1 MKYLLFVY
9 PCDETWDGDEMNS
22 IIAEELSIITKT
34 EIRYLFGK
42 GHSIF
47 HFDSSLSFSEV
58 SDFVYLLKDDVS
70 EFMYFITQS
79 SKNSASNMKEDHFEH
94 LMNVNTKRKS
104 TKKENPIEGFFK
116 KYGDDTFEFN
126 ISKQTENITKKV
138 EELVKDE
145 FTDLTIDE
153 ILDKIIDQGID
164 LLTRGEKRKLDD
176 YSKEQ

>member
-1 MKYLLFVY
+1 
-9 PCDETWDGDEMNS
+9 
-22 IIAEELSIITKT
+22 
-34 EIRYLFGK
+34 
-42 GHSIF
+42 
-47 HFDSSLSFSEV
+47 
-58 SDFVYLLKDDVS
+58 
-70 EFMYFITQS
+70 MYFITES
-79 SKNSASNMKEDHFEH
+79 SKNSASNMIEDHFEH
-94 LMNVNTKRKS
+94 LMNVNTKRNS

-116 KYGDDTFEFN
+116 KYGDDTFKFN